1 MFLVVLGLFSKETG
15 LWYFDV
21 HEQFFYEFS
30 IAISE
35 SFSRYLT
42 VIITFSFHYKKKSS
56 CVSSLQ
62 SVLPLVNFC
71 CFRVLRN
78 FCEITFLIFWC
89 VRISLQQNPAAI
101 KVRTWGKHPP
111 SGLTILI
118 SSCWTS
124 LLWLFLLCIIYSE
137 YAYSFDKWP
146 KSAFVPSPNIS
157 FIFLRLMV
165 FLTADHFDI
174 LPFMPP
180 ASHLWRRS

>member
-1 MFLVVLGLFSKETG
+1 MFLVVLGLFPKETG
-15 LWYFDV
+15 LWYLDV

-78 FCEITFLIFWC
+78 FCPFTKYLIHLSQAYGFPYCRPFWYSSIHATSFSFMKEKLNKVSWAEIKQFASCIFQVWMLSLDWYFTFCFTLNTFL
-89 VRISLQQNPAAI
+89 
-101 KVRTWGKHPP
+101 
-111 SGLTILI
+111 
-118 SSCWTS
+118 
-124 LLWLFLLCIIYSE
+124 Y
-137 YAYSFDKWP
+137 
-146 KSAFVPSPNIS
+146 
-157 FIFLRLMV
+157 V
-165 FLTADHFDI
+165 F
-174 LPFMPP
+174 P
-180 ASHLWRRS
+180 